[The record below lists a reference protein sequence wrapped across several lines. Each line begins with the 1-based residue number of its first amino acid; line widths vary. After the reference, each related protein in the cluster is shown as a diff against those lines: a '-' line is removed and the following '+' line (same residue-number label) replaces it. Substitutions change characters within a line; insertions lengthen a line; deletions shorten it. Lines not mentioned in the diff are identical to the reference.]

1 MVDKKDIANS
11 REVTAGQFT
20 ENGVMITSGL
30 QAGEMVAIAGVHTLI
45 KGQKVAPKLADNKTE
60 VTP

>member
-1 MVDKKDIANS
+1 M
-11 REVTAGQFT
+11 TAEQIT

-30 QAGEMVAIAGVHTLI
+30 QAGEMLAIAGVYSLI

-60 VTP
+60 VALGVTSKRQQ